1 MKEFGCRMVR
11 EFHLYGVAD
20 TLSRNAVLAGV
31 TSGVGLY
38 TVTVNL
44 VTVAHDLLAHIHG
57 RCLFFVFVVIG
68 GWAVGRILVGLV
80 AGLTG
85 VGRCC
90 GVIGLGL
97 SLGVGSRR
105 LNLAID
111 EPVYLLTLGH
121 GDSTFARLGLA
132 DMLHEILRA
141 GRSQRADDGDEND
154 GK

>member
-1 MKEFGCRMVR
+1 M
-11 EFHLYGVAD
+11 
-20 TLSRNAVLAGV
+20 
-31 TSGVGLY
+31 
-38 TVTVNL
+38 
-44 VTVAHDLLAHIHG
+44 
-57 RCLFFVFVVIG
+57 IG
-68 GWAVGRILVGLV
+68 GWAVGRILVGLVAVGSHGLV

-97 SLGVGSRR
+97 SLGVGSWR